1 MFGFLG
7 KVKDA
12 VASNVNKIKSEVTDF
27 LEENK
32 KLEEKAKAEE
42 KRQQEA
48 KLPWETV
55 KIVNNSNGNIR
66 DIIREEILDLSTSEE
81 NFLTEE
87 SNYMFEFEFDME
99 ECKYQAIKLM
109 EYDQRLGLLRN
120 AIVPS
125 KVSDERFWKNYFYN
139 VELIKMKHAIK
150 AEEEAENHENGAV
163 QDEDDV
169 LKPDENE
176 DEVLIKH
183 GDKAKTSK
191 KSNKKKEEAVSVSTE
206 ETSGTNEGE
215 SNSPDFKIKIGETET
230 TA

>member
-48 KLPWETV
+48 QLPWETV
-55 KIVNNSNGNIR
+55 KIINNSNGNIR
-66 DIIREEILDLSTSEE
+66 DIIKEEILDLSTSEE

-120 AIVPS
+120 SIVPS

-150 AEEEAENHENGAV
+150 AEEEAENHENGV
-163 QDEDDV
+163 QDEDDI

-183 GDKAKTSK
+183 GAKGKTSK
-191 KSNKKKEEAVSVSTE
+191 ADKKKQEAVSVSTE

-215 SNSPDFKIKIGETET
+215 TTSPDFKIKIGDSET